1 MQRTSK
7 TFNLRLQ
14 VTVEAGSLEE
24 LMLEYLND
32 ETARP
37 FGKTQMLMTALKP
50 FWATLALLSK
60 DFPSERIVQTLQD
73 SNYLWELHKQYLRE
87 RIESTNP
94 GASQFIPKAESGEQG
109 LVTTLSPAST
119 RNTLSHKIPMT
130 TESSLKSE
138 EVTLSAVEVVDEA
151 ATEENSKPFN
161 PFGDQVIVRQ

>member
-32 ETARP
+32 EAARP

-50 FWATLALLSK
+50 FWTTLALLSK

-94 GASQFIPKAESGEQG
+94 VASRLIPKAEPGEPVLTNS
-109 LVTTLSPAST
+109 LVST
-119 RNTLSHKIPMT
+119 RNALSHKVPMT
-130 TESSLKSE
+130 TEFALESE
-138 EVTLSAVEVVDEA
+138 EVKPSAVEVVDEA
-151 ATEENSKPFN
+151 ATEEDSKPFN

>member
-32 ETARP
+32 EAARP

-50 FWATLALLSK
+50 FWTTLALLSK

-94 GASQFIPKAESGEQG
+94 GASRLIPRAEPSEQV
-109 LVTTLSPAST
+109 LINSPT
-119 RNTLSHKIPMT
+119 PTKNTVSYKLPMA
-130 TESSLKSE
+130 TEFALESE
-138 EVTLSAVEVVDEA
+138 EVKPSAVEVVDEA
-151 ATEENSKPFN
+151 AAEEDSKPFN

>member
-7 TFNLRLQ
+7 TFTLRLQ

-32 ETARP
+32 EAARP

-50 FWATLALLSK
+50 FWTTLALLSK

-94 GASQFIPKAESGEQG
+94 GASQFLPKAEPGED
-109 LVTTLSPAST
+109 LTNTLAPAST
-119 RNTLSHKIPMT
+119 RNTLSHKVPMII
-130 TESSLKSE
+130 ESALENE
-138 EVTLSAVEVVDEA
+138 EVKPSTVEVIDEA

>member
-1 MQRTSK
+1 MRQTSK

-32 ETARP
+32 EAARP

-50 FWATLALLSK
+50 FWTTLALLSK
-60 DFPSERIVQTLQD
+60 DFPSERVVQTLQD

-94 GASQFIPKAESGEQG
+94 KASQLIPKAEPGEQG
-109 LVTTLSPAST
+109 HINSPT
-119 RNTLSHKIPMT
+119 FTGNTLSHKVPMAA
-130 TESSLKSE
+130 ESTLESE
-138 EVTLSAVEVVDEA
+138 EVKPRVVEVVDEA
-151 ATEENSKPFN
+151 AISDENKPFN

>member
-32 ETARP
+32 EAARP

-94 GASQFIPKAESGEQG
+94 VASRLIPKAEPGEQI
-109 LVTTLSPAST
+109 LINSPAPT
-119 RNTLSHKIPMT
+119 KNTLSYKLPMA
-130 TESSLKSE
+130 TESALESE
-138 EVTLSAVEVVDEA
+138 EVKLSAVEVVDEA
-151 ATEENSKPFN
+151 ATEEGSKPFN